1 MPDTFTC
8 DRCGRVFES
17 RQLKEVMYEEGRE
30 RIRKEFCPRCLDEV
44 MNHSASVRG
53 IAGERK
59 RAAVHLDP
67 GSGTASHHESFGTR
81 GSG

>member
-1 MPDTFTC
+1 MAAGHFSVSEQGGSMADTFTC

-44 MNHSASVRG
+44 MNRSASGRSVTR
-53 IAGERK
+53 
-59 RAAVHLDP
+59 RA
-67 GSGTASHHESFGTR
+67 SSR
-81 GSG
+81 GSAR